1 MSAVLAAK
9 GHPMNRSL
17 LPVVLVLITALVLG
31 GCQPSSTSSAR
42 STQPAASQ
50 PARDGVFVH
59 VRSGTG
65 DPHSVLM
72 ALRMAEIMAADRDV
86 LVYFDIDGID
96 VVLADGPNLEYETFP
111 SSDTQLAALGEA
123 GVTLMACP
131 GCLEAAGKTADDLR
145 EGIELADSDR
155 FFSFTEG
162 RILTLDY

>member
-1 MSAVLAAK
+1 
-9 GHPMNRSL
+9 MNRPLVSMI
-17 LPVVLVLITALVLG
+17 LVLITVLALG
-31 GCQPSSTSSAR
+31 GCQPAATTSAQSA
-42 STQPAASQ
+42 QPAAEK

-72 ALRMAEIMAADRDV
+72 ALRMAEIMASDRDV

-96 VVLADGPNLEYETFP
+96 VVLADGPDLEYGSFP
-111 SSDTQLAALGEA
+111 SSHTQLAALGEA

-131 GCLEAAGKTADDLR
+131 GCLQAAGKTADDLR